1 MLIKKPFLWTRK
13 LINRPLTML
22 YVCGAFAFLNFVI
35 NGNIYRLW
43 NLNNEYQ
50 KMLLKMAKNQQ
61 VIAQLN
67 QSIVN
72 MKDPLYIE
80 RQAIEK
86 LDLVEEN
93 DLIFVFPSE
102 HPN

>member
-1 MLIKKPFLWTRK
+1 MLIKKPFSWTRK
-13 LINRPLTML
+13 LISRPIIML
-22 YVCGAFAFLNFVI
+22 YVCGAFAFINFVI

-50 KMLLKMAKNQQ
+50 KMSQRMKKNQQ

-67 QSIVN
+67 QDIAN

-86 LDLVEEN
+86 LDMVEEN
-93 DLIFVFPSE
+93 DLVFVFPAE
-102 HPN
+102 QTN

>member
-1 MLIKKPFLWTRK
+1 
-13 LINRPLTML
+13 ML
-22 YVCGAFAFLNFVI
+22 YICGAFAFLNFVI

-50 KMLLKMAKNQQ
+50 KMQIRMNKNQQ
-61 VIAQLN
+61 VIARLN
-67 QSIVN
+67 HDIVN
-72 MKDPLYIE
+72 MKDPLYLE

-102 HPN
+102 KSD